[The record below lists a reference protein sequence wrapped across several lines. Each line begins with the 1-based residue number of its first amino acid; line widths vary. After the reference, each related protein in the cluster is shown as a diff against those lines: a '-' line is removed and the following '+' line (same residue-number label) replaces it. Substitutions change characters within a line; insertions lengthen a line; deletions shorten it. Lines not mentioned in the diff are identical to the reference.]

1 MLTLNRFLY
10 TNQRQV
16 SELEL
21 FQMNAF
27 FLINI
32 GMNNIRQNWIA
43 AFTHYLLWFT
53 GITQQ
58 TFTCLKSTIETLENN
73 VKCVQS

>member
-21 FQMNAF
+21 FQMKAF

-53 GITQQ
+53 DTTQQ

>member
-21 FQMNAF
+21 FPMKAF

-32 GMNNIRQNWIA
+32 GMNNIPQNWIA
-43 AFTHYLLWFT
+43 AFTHYLLSFT
-53 GITQQ
+53 DITQQ
-58 TFTCLKSTIETLENN
+58 TFTCLKSTIEILENN
-73 VKCVQS
+73 AKFVQS

>member
-21 FQMNAF
+21 FQMKAF

-43 AFTHYLLWFT
+43 AFTHYLLSFT
-53 GITQQ
+53 DITQ
-58 TFTCLKSTIETLENN
+58 
-73 VKCVQS
+73 